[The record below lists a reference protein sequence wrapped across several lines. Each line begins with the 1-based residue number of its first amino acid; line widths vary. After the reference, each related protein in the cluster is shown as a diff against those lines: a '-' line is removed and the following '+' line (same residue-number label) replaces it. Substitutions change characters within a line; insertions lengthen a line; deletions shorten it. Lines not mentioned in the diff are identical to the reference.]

1 MYLTKGGEFTI
12 SDDCH
17 SVEQIGANY
26 RELLEFSEETG
37 IESWNYLKKCP
48 FSNDAR
54 SFNIQF
60 SSIRVAEAKHYRF
73 FNEAPPSVDL
83 RRDILLASSS

>member
-26 RELLEFSEETG
+26 RQLLEFSEETG
-37 IESWNYLKKCP
+37 IESWNYLERGP

-60 SSIRVAEAKHYRF
+60 GSIRVAAAKDHRF
-73 FNEAPPSVDL
+73 FKEAPPSVDL
-83 RRDILLASSS
+83 QRDVSASSS

>member
-26 RELLEFSEETG
+26 RQLLEFAEETG
-37 IESWNYLKKCP
+37 IESWNYLKRGP

-60 SSIRVAEAKHYRF
+60 SSIRVAEAKDFRF
-73 FNEAPPSVDL
+73 FKEAPPTVDP
-83 RRDILLASSS
+83 RRDVSAPSS